1 MKDEIDTMH
10 SRGVWKLVDQP
21 SNAKPVGCRWVYTV
35 KRDEN
40 GKIVRFKARLVAQ
53 GYTQIKG
60 ESFDETFSPVINFS
74 LIRFFFSLLVSLNGW
89 NHTQCDIKGAYL
101 YASLDKEVYMSQ
113 PPGFVKKG
121 EESKVCKLDR
131 AIYGLHQSGREWF
144 FEMHRVLTGIGFTK
158 FEGCN
163 CAYMFKSDTVLILY
177 VDDFV
182 LFSRTSDVSKMVIDI
197 LSTHFDVKVLGKTR
211 KLLGVEFEQY
221 KGNVFMH
228 QESYINE
235 VAILGCLSFIAS
247 RTRPDISYAVNIFSQ
262 FQSNPGIFH
271 WNGLLKLLGYVFN
284 TKSLKLKLSC
294 NKAQLVVYSDADF
307 ASNRDDRTSVGGQ
320 LIMLDNSPIE
330 WRTFKQKCVTLSTME
345 SEFVAMTEATRELIW
360 FDRILIECF
369 EHNVI
374 LGKPIQSTL
383 FVDNMATIDFVKSPI
398 ENCRSKHIDVKLF
411 FVRDL
416 VFKNAFNLKYVN
428 SKLNLA
434 DIFTKPLTKFELEK
448 FVSCIFG
455 NC

>member
-144 FEMHRVLTGIGFTK
+144 F
-158 FEGCN
+158 
-163 CAYMFKSDTVLILY
+163 
-177 VDDFV
+177 
-182 LFSRTSDVSKMVIDI
+182 
-197 LSTHFDVKVLGKTR
+197 
-211 KLLGVEFEQY
+211 
-221 KGNVFMH
+221 
-228 QESYINE
+228 
-235 VAILGCLSFIAS
+235 
-247 RTRPDISYAVNIFSQ
+247 
-262 FQSNPGIFH
+262 
-271 WNGLLKLLGYVFN
+271 
-284 TKSLKLKLSC
+284 
-294 NKAQLVVYSDADF
+294 
-307 ASNRDDRTSVGGQ
+307 
-320 LIMLDNSPIE
+320 
-330 WRTFKQKCVTLSTME
+330 
-345 SEFVAMTEATRELIW
+345 
-360 FDRILIECF
+360 
-369 EHNVI
+369 
-374 LGKPIQSTL
+374 
-383 FVDNMATIDFVKSPI
+383 
-398 ENCRSKHIDVKLF
+398 
-411 FVRDL
+411 
-416 VFKNAFNLKYVN
+416 
-428 SKLNLA
+428 
-434 DIFTKPLTKFELEK
+434 
-448 FVSCIFG
+448 
-455 NC
+455 